1 MLARTKIMF
10 PMLAKSAKYFGAKV
24 EPKYSCII
32 LCYTP
37 WKKFACCLGLAPGH
51 KQQSNLTL
59 KRKTNSNLGMTRIE
73 YNIRKKYKLKIC
85 NWDTGAR
92 PIYEI

>member
-1 MLARTKIMF
+1 MLAN
-10 PMLAKSAKYFGAKV
+10 AAEYFGAKV

-37 WKKFACCLGLAPGH
+37 WKKFACCLGLDPGH

-59 KRKTNSNLGMTRIE
+59 KSKTISNLDMKRI
-73 YNIRKKYKLKIC
+73 
-85 NWDTGAR
+85 
-92 PIYEI
+92 